1 MSDLFVGL
9 ENVYDF
15 KTFLQQVYGFCG
27 GSGMTELLPDK
38 DKEGWDAVDRWGNV
52 KGFTQAVNGK
62 NRDFYSKIRSNISDN
77 WVYYED
83 LVKIVKRVLSD
94 NDKSLD
100 AIAIGNFIDIIK
112 CFEDGFS
119 ELNSASVSESDSDI
133 SNRLSSAGKIA
144 EVDSLLREGLSQIAL
159 KMSEPI
165 STEEER
171 KLKILQEQAF
181 LAAYHLGFSYF
192 VLHGLLPEM
201 PCITSAILQ
210 KMVNE
215 KLILSFRQWTSEEP
229 PHSFKVL
236 PILNRLNI
244 CSIHNIRTGQDKP
257 VHITRPCLYAVL
269 TSTLSGDN
277 NDRLMDVLLRK
288 NYQFEDNDRLIEYF
302 ISQAQNESNK
312 DRLEWRELSRCV
324 SIGSDKYFNIS
335 LGHNIAATANESEA
349 IDCLYRT
356 LDNLSRSSLS
366 IHQYLIDQTCLTLSG
381 LLNSFSSH
389 GYYQRGTN
397 NTEVIDLRR
406 NQLLNCVNLL
416 LEQRCSSPGYLFALI
431 EKDANGND
439 LVDGLDK
446 QVVHGIVLRYFEFF
460 DSTKG
465 LSTIGYQYLEWC
477 SRNKT
482 IFPQKLVTELICFDL
497 PLWEYFFRRNR
508 IIFSTTLFNNIF
520 SKFRIVPTDN
530 ADPIFSIP
538 AIERDRNLL
547 QNTRKVFFL
556 FSNKSSWTSSGLYG
570 FFISGG
576 INIPE
581 YYECIAKMVIYI
593 LNNPASFRDNGNEH
607 NFSKFVKY
615 ILDKTTNRSW
625 LYQYSAFR
633 NFDRWDSVITNNQS
647 VLEHIKNQ
655 HKKLYI
661 NQLLPPNPTG
671 SFGSNVPSTRSLEER
686 ISLFNQL
693 RTSISNRN
701 RILSKL
707 LNQIIREWNDYSPS
721 DKEKGANFARVWIQH
736 TDPNI
741 FGLALKILDKFEDT
755 SDIRLQRLKT
765 LAENGHSKER
775 LSIDSIK
782 ELLTPEITRQLLQN
796 TDCLTQ
802 EYWQRKLID
811 LLLSK
816 ENMKAYL
823 RAPASFPT
831 INDLMSSLCNHF
843 SDLPELLQIDLIYSL
858 REVPEL
864 LKKIDFCLLSFED
877 PQCEDGKKPINVCFA
892 LWRFYHEIEG
902 GKNIRLGSLS
912 MKDITLD
919 ILYVC
924 FSAFLTSNQEV
935 KNNFG
940 EKWNNTVYHIA
951 YNTREHPLL
960 SANICAFAAYKILG
974 TIENH
979 VEKGTQYF
987 ADHDKEID
995 DLGRWVFSHP
1005 CLYNLMTD
1013 IMNHLRS
1020 ILLLNS
1026 GLCSAFPQIAEYI
1039 RTYAADNP
1047 RQWFDTG
1054 IYSQKND
1061 HLEDIVL
1068 DAMSIY
1074 VNRAEYKNETNS
1086 DPDLIAYIQR
1096 GQFEQP
1102 FCPSN
1107 PLEPIVVVEDDGEMC
1122 AIERRKTVWQ
1132 AQKIIGNRE
1141 DNPQKKNWTF
1151 SLQVKKLVYSDI
1163 FVPEKL
1169 NELKTDS

>member
-9 ENVYDF
+9 TNVYDF
-15 KTFLQQVYGFCG
+15 KTFLQQMYGFCG
-27 GSGMTELLPDK
+27 GTSMEDLVPVDK
-38 DKEGWDAVDRWGNV
+38 TLDKRWGNV
-52 KGFTQAVNGK
+52 HGFTQAVKGGS
-62 NRDFYSKIRSNISDN
+62 RDFKETIRSNILVSWD
-77 WVYYED
+77 YYND
-83 LVKIVKRVLSD
+83 LSEVVKKLDRKNKRFDRDSVIE
-94 NDKSLD
+94 
-100 AIAIGNFIDIIK
+100 AIQQFIQ
-112 CFEDGFS
+112 GFS
-119 ELNSASVSESDSDI
+119 ALEGASSFETDPNI
-133 SNRLSSAGKIA
+133 QERLSLAGKIA
-144 EVDSLLREGLSQIAL
+144 EADLSLCDGLRQIAL
-159 KMSEPI
+159 RRTEPI
-165 STEEER
+165 STEEEG

-277 NDRLMDVLLRK
+277 NDHLMDVLLRK
-288 NYQFEDNDRLIEYF
+288 NYQSEDNDRLIEYF

-366 IHQYLIDQTCLTLSG
+366 NHQYMIDQTCLTLSK
-381 LLNSFSSH
+381 LLNSLSSH
-389 GYYQRGTN
+389 GYYQQGTN
-397 NTEVIDLRR
+397 NEEVIELRR
-406 NQLLNCVNLL
+406 RQMFNCVNLL
-416 LEQRCSSPGYLFALI
+416 LDQRCSSPDYLFALI
-431 EKDANGND
+431 EKDANGD
-439 LVDGLDK
+439 DFVDGLDK

-497 PLWEYFFRRNR
+497 SLWEYFFRRNR

-520 SKFRIVPTDN
+520 RKFRIVPTDI

-556 FSNKSSWTSSGLYG
+556 FSNKNSWTSSGLYG

-607 NFSKFVKY
+607 NFNKFIQY
-615 ILDKTTNRSW
+615 ILDKTSNRSW
-625 LYQYSAFR
+625 LYHCSAFKS
-633 NFDRWDSVITNNQS
+633 FDRWDSIITNNQAI
-647 VLEHIKNQ
+647 LEHIKSQ
-655 HKKLYI
+655 HTKMYI
-661 NQLLPPNPTG
+661 NKLLPPNPNVG
-671 SFGSNVPSTRSLEER
+671 FGSNVPSTRSLEER
-686 ISLFNQL
+686 VSSFNQL

-701 RILSKL
+701 RILTKL
-707 LNQIIREWNDYSPS
+707 LNQIIYEWNDYSPS
-721 DKEKGANFARVWIQH
+721 DKERGANFARVWIQH

-741 FGLALKILDKFEDT
+741 FGLSLKIMDKFEDT

-864 LKKIDFCLLSFED
+864 LKKIDFSLLSFED

-924 FSAFLTSNQEV
+924 FTAFLTSNQEV

-940 EKWNNTVYHIA
+940 EKWNNTIYHIA

-1054 IYSQKND
+1054 IYSQKKD

-1074 VNRAEYKNETNS
+1074 VNRTEYKNETNS

-1107 PLEPIVVVEDDGEMC
+1107 PLEPIVVVEDDGGMC
-1122 AIERRKTVWQ
+1122 AIEKRKTVWQ

-1141 DNPQKKNWTF
+1141 DNLQKNNWTF

-1169 NELKTDS
+1169 DGTKTDSLYV